1 MFLEKKGGVPLQKY
15 IIRRVLM
22 CIPVLIGISLI
33 IFLLVNAMPG
43 NPFSHLIDPKMT
55 VADKEAMLRSIGYY
69 DPIYVKYF
77 KWIGQLLQGN
87 MGYSIRYSTPVTQ
100 VIGERLPFTFV
111 LSFLSL
117 LVSTA
122 IAIPFGVISSSKKN
136 SFTDYAVTFI
146 SFFGISIPAFFFGL
160 LLIKFFAVDLK
171 IFPISGVTSVG
182 AGYTG
187 FMHIWDMARHLFLPT
202 MMLSLLSIAQ
212 LMRYTRSSMLEVL
225 NMDYIRTAREKGL
238 AEGKVIYKHALRN
251 GLIPVVT
258 MITLSI
264 RGLFGGALMTETIF
278 VLPGIGKL
286 MFQSIQNRDYPLI
299 MGCTMMIA
307 VVVLLSN
314 LIADIMYALVDPRIK
329 YD

>member
-1 MFLEKKGGVPLQKY
+1 MQKY
-15 IIRRVLM
+15 VIRRILM

-43 NPFSHLIDPKMT
+43 NPFSHMIDPKMT
-55 VADKEAMLRSIGYY
+55 VADKEAMLRSIGFY
-69 DPIYVKYF
+69 DPIHVKYF
-77 KWIGQLLQGN
+77 KWIGQVLQGN
-87 MGYSIRYSTPVTQ
+87 LGYSIRYNTPVTQ

-111 LSFLSL
+111 LAFLSL

-160 LLIKFFAVDLK
+160 LLVKIFAVDLK
-171 IFPISGVTSVG
+171 IFPISGVVSAG

-187 FMHIWDMARHLFLPT
+187 LMHIWDMAMHLFLPT

-225 NMDYIRTAREKGL
+225 NMDYIRTARAKGL
-238 AEGKVIYKHALRN
+238 SEKVVIYKHALRN
-251 GLIPVVT
+251 GLIPVIT
-258 MITLSI
+258 MLTLQIS
-264 RGLFGGALMTETIF
+264 GLFGGALMTETIF
-278 VLPGIGKL
+278 SLPGMGKL
-286 MFQSIQNRDYPLI
+286 MFQSVNNRDYPLI
-299 MGCTMMIA
+299 MGCTMMMA

-314 LIADIMYALVDPRIK
+314 LLADILYAFIDPRIK

>member
-1 MFLEKKGGVPLQKY
+1 MQKY

-55 VADKEAMLRSIGYY
+55 VADKESMLRSIGYY

-77 KWIGQLLQGN
+77 KWIGQVLQGN
-87 MGYSIRYSTPVTQ
+87 LGYSIRYSTPVTK

-160 LLIKFFAVDLK
+160 LLVKIFAVDLK
-171 IFPISGVTSVG
+171 IFPISGVISPG
-182 AGYTG
+182 ANYTG
-187 FMHIWDMARHLFLPT
+187 FMHIWDMAKHLFLPT

-225 NMDYIRTAREKGL
+225 NLDFIRTARAKGL
-238 AEGKVIYKHALRN
+238 SERIVIYKHALRN

-264 RGLFGGALMTETIF
+264 SGLFSGALMTETIF
-278 VLPGIGKL
+278 SLPGIGKL
-286 MFQSIQNRDYPLI
+286 MFQSVNNRDYPLI

-314 LIADIMYALVDPRIK
+314 LLADILYAFVDPRIK